1 MTEYIQIM
9 KALCLTGAFIMLS
22 GIAAFVIFAMIEI
35 YNDKTTR
42 K

>member
-9 KALCLTGAFIMLS
+9 KALCLTGGFIIIGAF
-22 GIAAFVIFAMIEI
+22 AAFVVISIVEI
-35 YNDKTTR
+35 SNEKTTR